1 MKHVDAAMR
10 NTASKRREKI
20 RKSGSVSRSIAAE
33 LLVESVASGCGKEM
47 SEVRR

>member
-10 NTASKRREKI
+10 N
-20 RKSGSVSRSIAAE
+20 IAAE